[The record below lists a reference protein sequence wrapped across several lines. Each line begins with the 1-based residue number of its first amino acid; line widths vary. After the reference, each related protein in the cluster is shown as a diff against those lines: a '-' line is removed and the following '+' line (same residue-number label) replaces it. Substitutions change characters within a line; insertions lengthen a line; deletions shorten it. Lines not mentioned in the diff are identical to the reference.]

1 MFDDVDGIKEF
12 VCFFALSFKIY
23 FNRSRVQTVLRAT
36 IFHNEIIFTESIFYI
51 LVLKYKVSK

>member
-36 IFHNEIIFTESIFYI
+36 IFYNEIIFTESIFLYTFFRI
-51 LVLKYKVSK
+51 

>member
-36 IFHNEIIFTESIFYI
+36 IFHNEIISTESTFYI
-51 LVLKYKVSK
+51 QVLKHKKS